1 MKKFADSLMQFFR
14 HHPLGGL
21 ALLFILMMLGVGL
34 MAPSLA
40 PYDPTQTNASAIL
53 QAPNAAHWMGTDEYG
68 RDILSR
74 IMHGA
79 RTAMV
84 LAIGASLMG
93 SLIGAVLGLSAAFF
107 GGTFDAVMQRCL
119 DIMLAIPLIVFALV
133 LAAVLGHRMVL
144 GFDVNLMLA
153 VAVPSIPKVAKVLR
167 GAALSVRT
175 MPYID
180 AALAAGYSSP
190 RIMWGH
196 MAPNLVA
203 PWLVLITAMG
213 AQAILLESS
222 LSYLGI
228 GVVEP
233 TPAWGLMLSGMG
245 TQLFAE
251 APWMVIFP
259 GLAVALTVFSFSLL
273 GDAVR
278 DFLDPK
284 LRL

>member
-251 APWMVIFP
+251 APWMVVFP